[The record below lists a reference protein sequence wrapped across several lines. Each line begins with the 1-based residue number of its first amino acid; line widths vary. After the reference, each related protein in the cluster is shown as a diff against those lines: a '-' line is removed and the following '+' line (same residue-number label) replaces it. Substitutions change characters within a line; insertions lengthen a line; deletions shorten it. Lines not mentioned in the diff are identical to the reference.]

1 MNIFLTPMNIFLTLI
16 TIFLTLILH
25 ILCHQIRIASPILW
39 TYSDVWHAGMGGET
53 AQFLH
58 NYGHEKLRL
67 VEEVHQRS
75 VWTVLPVNHILGKLL
90 VSPTTCNAWS
100 ASKDEKTSYVW
111 WTLPMACNWGRD
123 KGYKLYRWPHFLFG
137 QIVAELCLWK

>member
-1 MNIFLTPMNIFLTLI
+1 LSPQEFSRVDPEY
-16 TIFLTLILH
+16 
-25 ILCHQIRIASPILW
+25 IAP
-39 TYSDVWHAGMGGET
+39 DAWHAGMGGET

-58 NYGHEKLRL
+58 NFGHEKL

-123 KGYKLYRWPHFLFG
+123 KGYELYR
-137 QIVAELCLWK
+137 